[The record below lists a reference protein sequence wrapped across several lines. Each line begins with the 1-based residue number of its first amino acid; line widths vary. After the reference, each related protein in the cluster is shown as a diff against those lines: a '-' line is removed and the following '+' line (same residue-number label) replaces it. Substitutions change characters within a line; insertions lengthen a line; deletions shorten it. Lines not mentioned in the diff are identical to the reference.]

1 MVSVAA
7 SALDG
12 APLRSATELI
22 AAYDAHVDTVMC
34 CASVR
39 FARRRSAR
47 RFVDRFPDP
56 AVWMRR
62 PTAARL
68 MDLHRLKAWPF
79 VSWCFVHRH
88 LVPDV
93 ELLLA
98 KPAGCGL
105 PVEWAEHEPDN
116 LAAVAEAAAVLGWS
130 SNWQRQ
136 VGLLAASTICLHVG
150 KRVRQLTEDDF
161 AAVLEQLDGSAAL
174 SVSARHHARHRLF
187 ALQQACYQLGSLTT
201 PPRQSGPVAVGPL
214 VHAAGVR
221 QPLIRTEVVRYV
233 QTITTTLRPYTVAGR
248 TKALRVFFDYLAD
261 HHPEVTRLE
270 EIERTRHIEPYLAWA
285 RNRPWRGKNRE
296 HRTIGVVVFHQD
308 VVDLRCFFED
318 IAGWGWSSA
327 PPRRLL
333 FYADIPR
340 TPDALPRALTP
351 DVDRALR
358 TAVANL
364 DDALVRTGLL
374 LLRATGMRI
383 GELLDLELDCLLDF
397 AGHGTW
403 LRVPV
408 GKLNSERMVPL
419 DPDTVQVID
428 AWIAKRGRQRAL
440 PHPRDGRLTEFL
452 FLEHGRRP
460 TSFRLRKGLLDAVA
474 AAELRGRDGQLLHVT
489 PHQLRHTFGTSLIN
503 GGIGLPA
510 LMALMGHVTPEMTLR
525 YAKLATPTIR
535 SAYQAAMDKVR
546 AGQLLPLTAVNAALP
561 VPDKVAWLHA
571 EMLKTRL
578 AHGFCARPKAA
589 GPCPYANICEQ
600 CDFFVPDPA
609 GTTTISAQLDDV
621 RALQADAQARGWD
634 DEAARHRR
642 VAASLDQHLKRLRR
656 NQPTDLPS

>member
-1 MVSVAA
+1 
-7 SALDG
+7 
-12 APLRSATELI
+12 
-22 AAYDAHVDTVMC
+22 
-34 CASVR
+34 
-39 FARRRSAR
+39 
-47 RFVDRFPDP
+47 
-56 AVWMRR
+56 MRR
-62 PTAARL
+62 PTPARL
-68 MDLHRLKAWPF
+68 TDLHRLKAWPF
-79 VSWCFVHRH
+79 VSWCFVQRH

-161 AAVLEQLDGSAAL
+161 ATVLGQLDGSAAL
-174 SVSARHHARHRLF
+174 SASARHHARTRLF
-187 ALQQACYQLGSLTT
+187 GLQQACYQLGSLTT

-285 RNRPWRGKNRE
+285 RTRPWRGKNRE
-296 HRTIGVVVFHQD
+296 RRTIGVVAFHQD

-318 IAGWGWSSA
+318 IAGWGWPSA

-351 DVDRALR
+351 DVDRALT
-358 TAVANL
+358 TAIANL

-428 AWIAKRGRQRAL
+428 AWIAQRGRQRAL

-474 AAELRGRDGQLLHVT
+474 AAGLRGRDGQ
-489 PHQLRHTFGTSLIN
+489 
-503 GGIGLPA
+503 A
-510 LMALMGHVTPEMTLR
+510 
-525 YAKLATPTIR
+525 
-535 SAYQAAMDKVR
+535 
-546 AGQLLPLTAVNAALP
+546 
-561 VPDKVAWLHA
+561 
-571 EMLKTRL
+571 
-578 AHGFCARPKAA
+578 
-589 GPCPYANICEQ
+589 
-600 CDFFVPDPA
+600 
-609 GTTTISAQLDDV
+609 
-621 RALQADAQARGWD
+621 
-634 DEAARHRR
+634 AARHPTPAAAHLRHQPDQRR
-642 VAASLDQHLKRLRR
+642 HRAARADGAHGPRHPGDDAALRQARHADHPQCLPGGDGQGSCRATAPTDRRQRRAAGARQGRLAARRDAQNPTRTWLLRPPQSRWALPLRQHLRTVRLLRPRPSGHHDDQRATRR
-656 NQPTDLPS
+656 HPRPAGRCRSPRLG

>member
-7 SALDG
+7 SALG
-12 APLRSATELI
+12 AAPLRSAAELI
-22 AAYDAHVDTVMC
+22 AAYDTHVDTVMR

-39 FARRRSAR
+39 VARRGGAR

-62 PTAARL
+62 PTPARL
-68 MDLHRLKAWPF
+68 TDLHRLKAWPF
-79 VSWCFVHRH
+79 VSWCFVRRH
-88 LVPDV
+88 LVADV

-150 KRVRQLTEDDF
+150 KLVRQLTEDDF
-161 AAVLEQLDGSAAL
+161 AAVLAQLDGSAAL
-174 SVSARHHARHRLF
+174 SASARHHARTRLF
-187 ALQQACYQLGSLTT
+187 GLQQACYQLGSLTT

-285 RNRPWRGKNRE
+285 RTRPWRGKNRE
-296 HRTIGVVVFHQD
+296 RRTIGVVAFHQD

-318 IAGWGWSSA
+318 IVGWGWPSA
-327 PPRRLL
+327 PSRRLL

-351 DVDRALR
+351 DVDRALT
-358 TAVANL
+358 TAIANL

-419 DPDTVQVID
+419 DPDIVQVID
-428 AWIAKRGRQRAL
+428 AWIAQRGRQRAL
-440 PHPRDGRLTEFL
+440 PAP
-452 FLEHGRRP
+452 
-460 TSFRLRKGLLDAVA
+460 
-474 AAELRGRDGQLLHVT
+474 
-489 PHQLRHTFGTSLIN
+489 
-503 GGIGLPA
+503 PA
-510 LMALMGHVTPEMTLR
+510 T
-525 YAKLATPTIR
+525 
-535 SAYQAAMDKVR
+535 
-546 AGQLLPLTAVNAALP
+546 AG
-561 VPDKVAWLHA
+561 
-571 EMLKTRL
+571 
-578 AHGFCARPKAA
+578 
-589 GPCPYANICEQ
+589 
-600 CDFFVPDPA
+600 
-609 GTTTISAQLDDV
+609 
-621 RALQADAQARGWD
+621 
-634 DEAARHRR
+634 
-642 VAASLDQHLKRLRR
+642 
-656 NQPTDLPS
+656 

>member
-1 MVSVAA
+1 MVSIAA
-7 SALDG
+7 VNPAA
-12 APLRSATELI
+12 APLRTGVQLL
-22 AAYDAHVDTVMC
+22 AAYDVHVDALMV
-34 CASVR
+34 AKGVR
-39 FARRRSAR
+39 FERRRAAR
-47 RFVDRFPDP
+47 QFLQQHPNP

-68 MDLHRLKAWPF
+68 ADLHRLKAWPF
-79 VSWCFVHRH
+79 VSWCFIQRH

-98 KPAGCGL
+98 KPSGCGL

-116 LAAVAEAAAVLGWS
+116 VAAVAEAAAVLGWS

-161 AAVLEQLDGSAAL
+161 ACVLGQLDGSAAL
-174 SVSARHHARHRLF
+174 SASARHHARTRLF
-187 ALQQACYQLGSLTT
+187 ALQQACYQLGSVST

-248 TKALRVFFDYLAD
+248 TKALRVFFDYLAN

-270 EIERTRHIEPYLAWA
+270 QIERTRHIEPYLAWA
-285 RNRPWRGKNRE
+285 RTRPWRGKNRQR
-296 HRTIGVVVFHQD
+296 RTIGVVAFHQD

-318 IAGWGWSSA
+318 IAGWGWPSA

-340 TPDALPRALTP
+340 TPDAPPRALTP
-351 DVDRALR
+351 DVDRALM

-364 DDALVRTGLL
+364 DDPLVRTGLL
-374 LLRATGMRI
+374 LLRATGMRL

-408 GKLNSERMVPL
+408 GKLNCERMVPL

-428 AWIAKRGRQRAL
+428 AWIAQRGRQRAL

-474 AAELRGRDGQLLHVT
+474 AAELRGRDGKLLHIT

-535 SAYQAAMDKVR
+535 SAYQAAIDKVR
-546 AGQLLPLTAVNAALP
+546 AGQLLPLTAVNAAPP

-609 GTTTISAQLDDV
+609 ATATISAQLDDT

-642 VAASLDQHLKRLRR
+642 VAASLDQHLQRLRR
-656 NQPTDLPS
+656 HHSTDLPS

>member
-1 MVSVAA
+1 MSVAA
-7 SALDG
+7 SAADS
-12 APLRSATELI
+12 APLRGAAELI
-22 AAYDAHVDTVMC
+22 FAYDAHVDTVMR

-39 FARRRSAR
+39 FARRGGAR
-47 RFVDRFPDP
+47 RFVERFPDP

-62 PTAARL
+62 PTPARL
-68 MDLHRLKAWPF
+68 MDLHRLKAWPL
-79 VSWCFVHRH
+79 VSWCFVQRH

-93 ELLLA
+93 GLLLA

-105 PVEWAEHEPDN
+105 PVEWAAHEPDN

-136 VGLLAASTICLHVG
+136 VGLLVASTICLHVG

-174 SVSARHHARHRLF
+174 SASARHHARTRLF
-187 ALQQACYQLGSLTT
+187 GLQQACYQLGSLTT

-270 EIERTRHIEPYLAWA
+270 EIERTHHIEPYLAWA

-296 HRTIGVVVFHQD
+296 RRTIGVVVFHQD

-318 IAGWGWSSA
+318 IAGWGWPSA

-358 TAVANL
+358 TAIANL

-397 AGHGTW
+397 SGHGTW

-408 GKLNSERMVPL
+408 GKLNCERMVPL

-428 AWIAKRGRQRAL
+428 AWITQRGRQRAL

-474 AAELRGRDGQLLHVT
+474 AAGLRGRDGQPLHVT
-489 PHQLRHTFGTSLIN
+489 PHQLRHIV
-503 GGIGLPA
+503 PA
-510 LMALMGHVTPEMTLR
+510 
-525 YAKLATPTIR
+525 
-535 SAYQAAMDKVR
+535 
-546 AGQLLPLTAVNAALP
+546 
-561 VPDKVAWLHA
+561 
-571 EMLKTRL
+571 
-578 AHGFCARPKAA
+578 
-589 GPCPYANICEQ
+589 
-600 CDFFVPDPA
+600 
-609 GTTTISAQLDDV
+609 
-621 RALQADAQARGWD
+621 
-634 DEAARHRR
+634 
-642 VAASLDQHLKRLRR
+642 
-656 NQPTDLPS
+656 

>member
-1 MVSVAA
+1 MVSAA
-7 SALDG
+7 AANLAATPRRTSAQL
-12 APLRSATELI
+12 L
-22 AAYDAHVDTVMC
+22 AAYDAHVAALTIAKGVG
-34 CASVR
+34 
-39 FARRRSAR
+39 FERRRAAR
-47 RFVDRFPDP
+47 RFLQQHLDP
-56 AVWMRR
+56 QAWMSRST
-62 PTAARL
+62 PARL
-68 MDLHRLKAWPF
+68 ADLHRLEAWPF
-79 VSWCFVHRH
+79 VSWCFVQRH
-88 LVPDV
+88 LVADV

-98 KPAGCGL
+98 KPSGCGL
-105 PVEWAEHEPDN
+105 PVEWAANDPDN
-116 LAAVAEAAAVLGWS
+116 SAAVAEAAAVLGWS

-136 VGLLAASTICLHVG
+136 VGLLAASTICLHTG
-150 KRVRQLTEDDF
+150 KRVRELDETDF
-161 AAVLEQLDGSAAL
+161 ATVLGCLDDLAAI
-174 SVSARHHARHRLF
+174 SPSARHRARTRLYG
-187 ALQQACYQLGSLTT
+187 LQQACYQLGSLTA
-201 PPRQSGPVAVGPL
+201 PPRQSGPVAVGPP

-233 QTITTTLRPYTVAGR
+233 QTITTTLRPHTVTGR

-285 RNRPWRGKNRE
+285 RTRPWRGKSRE
-296 HRTIGVVVFHQD
+296 HRTIGVVAFHQD

-318 IAGWGWSSA
+318 IAGWGWPSA

-358 TAVANL
+358 TAIANL

-374 LLRATGMRI
+374 LLRATGMRL

-397 AGHGTW
+397 TKHGTW

-428 AWIAKRGRQRAL
+428 AWIAQRGRQRAL

-525 YAKLATPTIR
+525 YANPRELHQT
-535 SAYQAAMDKVR
+535 
-546 AGQLLPLTAVNAALP
+546 GALP
-561 VPDKVAWLHA
+561 QVA
-571 EMLKTRL
+571 
-578 AHGFCARPKAA
+578 
-589 GPCPYANICEQ
+589 
-600 CDFFVPDPA
+600 
-609 GTTTISAQLDDV
+609 
-621 RALQADAQARGWD
+621 
-634 DEAARHRR
+634 
-642 VAASLDQHLKRLRR
+642 
-656 NQPTDLPS
+656 

>member
-1 MVSVAA
+1 MVSVAVIA
-7 SALDG
+7 ADSA
-12 APLRSATELI
+12 PVRSAAELI
-22 AAYDAHVDTVMC
+22 AAYDAQVDTMRL
-34 CASVR
+34 CASER
-39 FARRRSAR
+39 SARHRSAR
-47 RFVDRFPDP
+47 RFVQRFPDL

-62 PTAARL
+62 PTPARL
-68 MDLHRLKAWPF
+68 TDLHRLKAWPF
-79 VSWCFVHRH
+79 ISWCFVQRH

-98 KPAGCGL
+98 KPGGCGL
-105 PVEWAEHEPDN
+105 PVEWAAHEPDN
-116 LAAVAEAAAVLGWS
+116 VAAVAEAAAVLGWS
-130 SNWQRQ
+130 SNWRRQ
-136 VGLLAASTICLHVG
+136 VGLLAASTICLHAG
-150 KRVRQLTEDDF
+150 KRVRELTEDDF
-161 AAVLEQLDGSAAL
+161 AAVLGQLDGLAAL
-174 SVSARHHARHRLF
+174 SVSARHHARTRLF
-187 ALQQACYQLGSLTT
+187 GLQQACYQLGSLTT
-201 PPRQSGPVAVGPL
+201 PPRQSGPVAVGPP

-221 QPLIRTEVVRYV
+221 QPLIRVEVVRYV
-233 QTITTTLRPYTVAGR
+233 QTITTTLRPYTVVGR
-248 TKALRVFFDYLAD
+248 TKALRVFFDYLAE

-285 RNRPWRGKNRE
+285 RTRPWRGKNRE

-318 IAGWGWSSA
+318 IAGWGWPSA

-351 DVDRALR
+351 DTDRALMA
-358 TAVANL
+358 AVANL

-419 DPDTVQVID
+419 DPDIVQMID
-428 AWIAKRGRQRAL
+428 AWITQRGRQRAL
-440 PHPRDGRLTEFL
+440 PHPRGGRLTEFL
-452 FLEHGRRP
+452 FIEHGCRP
-460 TSFRLRKGLLDAVA
+460 TSFRLRKGLIDAVA
-474 AAELRGRDGQLLHVT
+474 AAELRGRDGKLLHVT

-535 SAYQAAMDKVR
+535 SAYQVAMDKVR
-546 AGQLLPLTAVNAALP
+546 AGQLLPLTAVNAAP
-561 VPDKVAWLHA
+561 PIPDKVAWLHA

-578 AHGFCARPKAA
+578 AHGFCARPQAA

-609 GTTTISAQLDDV
+609 GTSTINAQLNDI
-621 RALQADAQARGWD
+621 RALQADAQARGWH
-634 DEAARHRR
+634 DEAARHQR
-642 VAASLDQHLKRLRR
+642 VAASLDQHLQRLRR
-656 NQPTDLPS
+656 DPSTDLPS

>member
-7 SALDG
+7 SALDA
-12 APLRSATELI
+12 APLRSAAELI
-22 AAYDAHVDTVMC
+22 AAYDTHVDTVMR

-39 FARRRSAR
+39 FARRGGAR

-62 PTAARL
+62 PTPARL
-68 MDLHRLKAWPF
+68 TDLHRLKAWPF
-79 VSWCFVHRH
+79 VSWCFVQRH
-88 LVPDV
+88 LVADV

-150 KRVRQLTEDDF
+150 KLVRQLTEDDF
-161 AAVLEQLDGSAAL
+161 AAVLAQLDGSAAL
-174 SVSARHHARHRLF
+174 SASARHHARTRLF
-187 ALQQACYQLGSLTT
+187 GLQQACYQLGSLTT

-285 RNRPWRGKNRE
+285 RTRPWRGKNRE
-296 HRTIGVVVFHQD
+296 RRTIGVVAFHQD

-318 IAGWGWSSA
+318 IVGWGWPSA

-351 DVDRALR
+351 DVDRALT
-358 TAVANL
+358 TAIANL

-419 DPDTVQVID
+419 DPDIVQVID
-428 AWIAKRGRQRAL
+428 AWIAQRGRQRAL

-474 AAELRGRDGQLLHVT
+474 AAGLRGRDGQLLHVT
-489 PHQLRHTFGTSLIN
+489 PHQLRHTFGTSLDLRGIASDASFGSRGERCGSVDLGVRRGPRSRS
-503 GGIGLPA
+503 GGRLTRPVSCVDSR
-510 LMALMGHVTPEMTLR
+510 H
-525 YAKLATPTIR
+525 PT
-535 SAYQAAMDKVR
+535 
-546 AGQLLPLTAVNAALP
+546 
-561 VPDKVAWLHA
+561 AW
-571 EMLKTRL
+571 M
-578 AHGFCARPKAA
+578 
-589 GPCPYANICEQ
+589 
-600 CDFFVPDPA
+600 
-609 GTTTISAQLDDV
+609 
-621 RALQADAQARGWD
+621 
-634 DEAARHRR
+634 
-642 VAASLDQHLKRLRR
+642 HLVQR
-656 NQPTDLPS
+656 